1 MASARTGIHRLM
13 TTFRL
18 TGREVGPTQRVLQV
32 HGELGLVDV
41 DRLQEA
47 LEEVAATARLV
58 VVGLEGCEFID
69 SIALAALLR
78 ARDRLA
84 EDGSRL
90 VIAGATGQVRRVIE
104 VSGLDLQGFL
114 FDSVDQAL
122 SK

>member
-1 MASARTGIHRLM
+1 M
-13 TTFRL
+13 TTLRL
-18 TGREVGPTQRVLQV
+18 TGREVSPTQRVLQV

-41 DRLQEA
+41 ERLEEA

-58 VVGLEGCEFID
+58 VVGLEHCEFID

-84 EDGSRL
+84 ENDSRM
-90 VIAGATGQVRRVIE
+90 VIAGPTGQVRRVIE
-104 VSGLDLQGFL
+104 VSGLDLDGFL
-114 FDSVDQAL
+114 FESVDLAL

>member
-1 MASARTGIHRLM
+1 M

-18 TGREVGPTQRVLQV
+18 TGREVGPSQRVLQV

-58 VVGLEGCEFID
+58 VVGLEDCEFID

-90 VIAGATGQVRRVIE
+90 AIAGPTGQVRRVIE

-114 FDSVDQAL
+114 FESVDQAL